1 MRDLSPSI
9 AGLSECNGNRFD
21 RAFYLVVLFISV
33 CGCVFR
39 ENPWQVVRY
48 YGPAYLTAVG
58 TMSSAATLPVALKS
72 AKKVLYSKE
81 KWSILPFLC
90 LLTFIYVVLY

>member
-1 MRDLSPSI
+1 MV
-9 AGLSECNGNRFD
+9 RFK
-21 RAFYLVVLFISV
+21 
-33 CGCVFR
+33 
-39 ENPWQVVRY
+39 
-48 YGPAYLTAVG
+48 LTAKRRNV
-58 TMSSAATLPVALKS
+58 SSAAATPVALKS